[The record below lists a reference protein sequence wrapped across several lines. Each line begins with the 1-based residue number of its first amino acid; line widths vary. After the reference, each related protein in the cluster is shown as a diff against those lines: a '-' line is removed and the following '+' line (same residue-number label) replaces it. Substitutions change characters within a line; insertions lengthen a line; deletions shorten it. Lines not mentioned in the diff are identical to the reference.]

1 MSGRSFSRSRLG
13 FVIPLV
19 VLAYLALPAA
29 AAAAVSRWYDF
40 SGVEIWAT
48 STVGTFAGRAEGSR
62 HDSATW
68 VASIVHTV
76 VTQPQGSI
84 TGGYADLVTSD
95 LTHVHGDFIGGTLTL
110 VSTGSGSCGNLT
122 HDVDGMLDDVT
133 RSDSGR
139 IGTGSFVGTLIHYR
153 TWVFGSCVT
162 YSASASGRITLH
174 F

>member
-1 MSGRSFSRSRLG
+1 VGGLSFSRSRLG
-13 FVIPLV
+13 FLIPLV

-40 SGVEIWAT
+40 TGVEIWAT
-48 STVGTFAGRAEGSR
+48 STVGTFAGSAEGAR

-68 VASIVHTV
+68 QASIEHTV
-76 VTQPQGSI
+76 ETQPQGYI
-84 TGGYADLVTSD
+84 TGGYANLVTSD
-95 LTHVHGDFIGGTLTL
+95 LTRLHGDFTGGTLTL

-122 HDVDGMLDDVT
+122 HDINGILDNVT

-139 IGTGSFVGTLIHYR
+139 VGRGSFVGTLIHYR
-153 TWVFGSCVT
+153 AWVLGSCVI
-162 YSASASGRITLH
+162 YSASASGRITVH